1 MMDTNVFL
9 IILLATVMHAV
20 WNGMVKKHPDK
31 VVAVSGIVFGHV
43 PASIIAIILLPA
55 PSTDCIPYIIASS
68 LIHQGYN
75 WYLLSSYKIGD
86 LTQVYPIARGF
97 GPLVAT
103 IISILILGL
112 VLDNLIILSICLI
125 CLGIMILGIFNQPS
139 KKNSKIIQYSLFTGF
154 FIGLYS
160 LVDGYGARVSL
171 SAITYMSWSFILI
184 AFLFPIVLKIKKQE
198 NIFKNVMDRGKQIF
212 WVGGTLSYII
222 YMIVVWGFTKAPI
235 PMVGA
240 LRETSIFFSIFIG
253 YFFLK
258 EKITPT
264 KIFSIIFI
272 LAGVVGLKLF

>member
-1 MMDTNVFL
+1 MDNNVFL
-9 IILLATVMHAV
+9 IILLATIMHAV

-31 VVAVSGIVFGHV
+31 VVAVSAIVFGHV

-55 PSTDCIPYIIASS
+55 PSLDCIPYIIASA

-86 LTQVYPIARGF
+86 LTKVYPIARGF

-112 VLDNLIILSICLI
+112 VLDNIIILSICLI
-125 CLGIMILGIFNQPS
+125 SLGIMILGIFDQTS

-184 AFLFPIVLKIKKQE
+184 AIFFPIVLKFKKQE

-212 WVGGTLSYII
+212 WVGGTLSYVI

-253 YFFLK
+253 YLFLK
-258 EKITPT
+258 EKITLI
-264 KIFSIIFI
+264 KIFCIILI
-272 LAGVVGLKLF
+272 LIGVVGLKLF

>member
-1 MMDTNVFL
+1 MDNNVFL
-9 IILLATVMHAV
+9 IILLATIMHAV

-31 VVAVSGIVFGHV
+31 VVAVSAIVFGHV

-55 PSTDCIPYIIASS
+55 PSLDCIPYIIASA

-86 LTQVYPIARGF
+86 LTKVYPIARGF

-112 VLDNLIILSICLI
+112 VLDNIIILSICLI
-125 CLGIMILGIFNQPS
+125 SLGIMILGIFDQTS
-139 KKNSKIIQYSLFTGF
+139 KKNSKIIQYSLFTGL

-184 AFLFPIVLKIKKQE
+184 AIFFPIVLKFKKQE
-198 NIFKNVMDRGKQIF
+198 NIFTNVMDRGKQIF

-253 YFFLK
+253 YLFLK
-258 EKITPT
+258 EKITLI
-264 KIFSIIFI
+264 KIFCIILI
-272 LAGVVGLKLF
+272 LVGVVGLKLF

>member
-198 NIFKNVMDRGKQIF
+198 NIFKNVMSRGKQIF

-222 YMIVVWGFTKAPI
+222 YIIVVWGFTKAPI

-258 EKITPT
+258 EKISSK
-264 KIFSIIFI
+264 KIFTIILI
-272 LAGVVGLKLF
+272 LVGVVGLKLF

>member
-1 MMDTNVFL
+1 MDNNVFL
-9 IILLATVMHAV
+9 IILLATIMHAV

-31 VVAVSGIVFGHV
+31 VVAVSAIVFGHV

-55 PSTDCIPYIIASS
+55 PSLDCIPYIIASA

-86 LTQVYPIARGF
+86 LTKVYPIARGF

-103 IISILILGL
+103 IISIFILGL
-112 VLDNLIILSICLI
+112 VLDNIIILSICLI
-125 CLGIMILGIFNQPS
+125 SLGIMILGIFDQTS

-184 AFLFPIVLKIKKQE
+184 AIFFPIVLKFKKQE

-253 YFFLK
+253 YLFLK
-258 EKITPT
+258 EKITLI
-264 KIFSIIFI
+264 KIFCIILI
-272 LAGVVGLKLF
+272 LVGVVGLKLF

>member
-1 MMDTNVFL
+1 MDTNVFL
-9 IILLATVMHAV
+9 IVLLATIMHAI

-43 PASIIAIILLPA
+43 PASIIAVILLPA
-55 PSTDCIPYIIASS
+55 PSIDCIPYIFASA

-86 LTQVYPIARGF
+86 LTKVYPIARGF

-112 VLDNLIILSICLI
+112 VLDNLIILSIGLI
-125 CLGIMILGIFNQPS
+125 CLGIMILGIFDRTS

-184 AFLFPIVLKIKKQE
+184 AILFPIVLKIKKQK

-240 LRETSIFFSIFIG
+240 LRESSIFFSIFIG

-258 EKITPT
+258 EKIT
-264 KIFSIIFI
+264 SIKVISISLI
-272 LAGVVGLKLF
+272 LVGVVGLKLF

>member
-43 PASIIAIILLPA
+43 PASIIAIILLPV
-55 PSTDCIPYIIASS
+55 PSVDCIPYIIASA

-198 NIFKNVMDRGKQIF
+198 NIFKNVMSRGKQIF

-222 YMIVVWGFTKAPI
+222 YIIVVWGFTKAPI

-258 EKITPT
+258 EKITSK
-264 KIFSIIFI
+264 KIFTIILI
-272 LAGVVGLKLF
+272 LVGVVGLKLF